1 MDGATNDAA
10 TTHPYR
16 VTDFPA
22 AVFFMIAAL
31 TVVMKH
37 KYKYKMQIQN
47 AKTKYKDQ

>member
-1 MDGATNDAA
+1 MVRWMEQPMTPLQL
-10 TTHPYR
+10 TH
-16 VTDFPA
+16 TEFPA